1 MVPAFVPAKRS
12 RPSPG
17 ARAAPPAV
25 AAILDAAEE
34 VALRDGFGKL
44 SLQAVAREVGL
55 SKGGLLHHF
64 PSKEALIDALVRRV
78 VDGWVADTEEAIAAT
93 KAGPGRLPRAC
104 IGMCLASTGAF
115 TETIRR
121 SSVVLLAALL
131 HDRKHVEPL
140 REAHRALAARV
151 GRDGLRP
158 GVGEAV
164 QLAIDGFWFN
174 RIFGFTEWS
183 GARLA
188 AVRRALEG
196 FIEAGAT
203 APRERVR
210 SRASSGRGHVRAS
223 DRTSDRGAE

>member
-1 MVPAFVPAKRS
+1 MVPAFVPRS
-12 RPSPG
+12 RSSAGSRRVEPSRRRET
-17 ARAAPPAV
+17 ADRAV

-34 VALRDGFGKL
+34 VALREGFGKL

-64 PSKEALIDALVRRV
+64 PSKDALIDALVRRV

-93 KAGPGRLPRAC
+93 GAGPGRLPRAC
-104 IGMCLASTGAF
+104 IGMCLSSTGAF

-131 HDRKHVEPL
+131 HDRRHVEPL

-174 RIFGFTEWS
+174 RIFELTEWS
-183 GARLA
+183 GPRLA

-196 FIEAGAT
+196 FIEAGASESRRP
-203 APRERVR
+203 ARP
-210 SRASSGRGHVRAS
+210 RASSAR
-223 DRTSDRGAE
+223 RTGPGAG